1 MRFHQRFFGGGHAG
15 HHGHRCDDRSE
26 RFAMW
31 RERFLAHHTH
41 RHHRHHD
48 TLEAGRHGWRGGPF
62 GGDRGDAFADLGGLR
77 GGGRRGGGRMFGH
90 GDLRLLLL
98 ALIEQQPRHG
108 YELIRIIEEMF
119 NGQYTPSPGAIY
131 PTLTMLEE
139 IGHAAV
145 QPEAG
150 GRKSYAITDEGRAFL
165 EENREA
171 VEAVMEQTRHSARMA
186 TRAAMPES
194 VHKAIHALR
203 HALLM
208 RATDWGKAEG
218 QRVAKILERAASE
231 IATGRSEG

>member
-1 MRFHQRFFGGGHAG
+1 MRCHQRGFHGDGHD
-15 HHGHRCDDRSE
+15 HHGHHPFHRGD
-26 RFAMW
+26 W
-31 RERFLAHHTH
+31 RAFFEHAREHL
-41 RHHRHHD
+41 R
-48 TLEAGRHGWRGGPF
+48 EAGRHGWRGGPF
-62 GGDRGDAFADLGGLR
+62 GGDRGDAFAELGAGLR
-77 GGGRRGGGRMFGH
+77 GGHRRGGGRMFGH

-119 NGQYTPSPGAIY
+119 NGQYSPSPGAIY

-150 GRKSYAITDEGRAFL
+150 GRKSYAITEEGRAFL
-165 EENREA
+165 DENREA

-186 TRAAMPES
+186 ARAAMPEA
-194 VHKAIHALR
+194 VHKAMHALK

-208 RATDWGKAEG
+208 RGADWNKAEG

-231 IATGRSEG
+231 IASGHGE

>member
-1 MRFHQRFFGGGHAG
+1 MRFHQRFFDGSRADHHHHRGHHAHGEAFAAFREAMHERMHGIGRRGGGFG
-15 HHGHRCDDRSE
+15 SE
-26 RFAMW
+26 R
-31 RERFLAHHTH
+31 
-41 RHHRHHD
+41 
-48 TLEAGRHGWRGGPF
+48 
-62 GGDRGDAFADLGGLR
+62 GGDFGDLGGLR
-77 GGGRRGGGRMFGH
+77 GGRRGGGRMFGH

-139 IGHAAV
+139 MGHADV

-150 GRKSYAITDEGRAFL
+150 GRKSYVITAEGCAYL
-165 EENREA
+165 DENRAA
-171 VEAVMEQTRHSARMA
+171 VEAVMEQTRRTARMA
-186 TRAAMPES
+186 ARAAMPEA
-194 VHKAIHALR
+194 VHKAMHALK

-208 RATDWGKAEG
+208 RGMDWSKAEG

-231 IATGRSEG
+231 IATGKDVDA